1 MKRIIL
7 AIGMLAACV
16 SAVAQNTSEEFV
28 RRYNALVKN
37 VGVDGVG
44 VETLL
49 DRWEKA
55 FPDDVEM
62 LTGRFNYYFTKS
74 QSSQVIQKNADKFMG
89 QKPMLAL
96 KDSLGNDVNYFQEY
110 FYEDSLFAMASSAID
125 KAIRL
130 EPANLNLRFNKFN
143 SLMAYEK
150 ENPDMTTMAISGLID
165 YIGSNRNNGW
175 KFNGEDADEDL
186 IKAAIQEYCL
196 SLYTIASPSAFES
209 FRKLSERM
217 LVWYKDD
224 PMFLDNIGTYW
235 LIARKDSKQALKW
248 YTKVLKKNP
257 DDYTAIKNCVLMAR
271 NDKNVK
277 LEKKYL
283 PALVRN
289 AASDSERAQAQARLD
304 ALAKK

>member
-7 AIGMLAACV
+7 LTVMLAACV
-16 SAVAQNTSEEFV
+16 SAAAQNTSEEFL
-28 RRYNALVKN
+28 RRYNTLVKN

-49 DRWEKA
+49 NRWESA
-55 FPDDVEM
+55 FPDDTEM
-62 LTGRFNYYFTKS
+62 LTARFTYYFTKS
-74 QSSQVIQKNADKFMG
+74 QSSEVLQKDADRFMG
-89 QKPMLAL
+89 QKPMLSL

-110 FYEDSLFAMASSAID
+110 FYEDSLFAMASTAID

-130 EPANLNLRFNKFN
+130 DPTNLNLRFNKFN

-150 ENPDMTTMAISGLID
+150 ENPDMTTMAISSLID
-165 YIGSNRNNGW
+165 YIGTNRNSSW
-175 KFNGEDADEDL
+175 KCNGEAADDEL

-196 SLYTIASPSAFES
+196 SLYTIASPAAFES

-235 LIARKDSKQALKW
+235 LIAKKDSKQALKW
-248 YTKVLKKNP
+248 YTKAIKKDPN
-257 DDYTAIKNCVLMAR
+257 DYTAIKNCVLMAR
-271 NDKNVK
+271 NDKNAK

-283 PALVRN
+283 PALIKN
-289 AASDSERAQAQARLD
+289 ATSENERIQSQARLD
-304 ALAKK
+304 ALNKK

>member
-16 SAVAQNTSEEFV
+16 SAAAQTTSEEFI

-74 QSSQVIQKNADKFMG
+74 QSSQVIQKDADKFMG

-96 KDSLGNDVNYFQEY
+96 KDSLGKDVNYFQEF
-110 FYEDSLFAMASSAID
+110 FYEDSLFALASSAID
-125 KAIRL
+125 KAIRVD
-130 EPANLNLRFNKFN
+130 PTNLNLRFNKFN

-150 ENPDMTTMAISGLID
+150 ENPDMTTMAISSLID
-165 YIGSNRNNGW
+165 YIGTNKGGRW
-175 KFNGEDADEDL
+175 QCNGEAADDEL

-196 SLYTIASPSAFES
+196 SLYTIASPAAFES

-235 LIARKDSKQALKW
+235 LIAKKDGKQALKW

-289 AASDSERAQAQARLD
+289 AASESERMQAQARLD
-304 ALAKK
+304 ALSKK